1 MTNGFVTTTRKP
13 LLSVTLLDAGEHRH
27 TIPFVLD
34 TGFTGQLLLP
44 ERYIRRLGIRMDRS
58 STGRLASGEMT
69 EIATGTATVIWQG
82 RRRGVRVL
90 QLDSEPLLGMEFL
103 WNHRITIDAVADGSV
118 TITPLG
124 G

>member
-1 MTNGFVTTTRKP
+1 MTNGFVTATRKP
-13 LLSVTLLDAGEHRH
+13 LLSATLLDTAERRH

-82 RRRGVRVL
+82 RRRSVRVL

-103 WNHRITIDAVADGSV
+103 WNHRITIDAVADGAVS
-118 TITPLG
+118 ITPLG

>member
-1 MTNGFVTTTRKP
+1 MTNGYVTSTRKP
-13 LLSVTLLDAGEHRH
+13 LLRVTLLDTEEHRH
-27 TIPFVLD
+27 TIPFILD

-44 ERYIRRLGIRMDRS
+44 ERYISRLGIRMNRR
-58 STGRLASGEMT
+58 STGRLASGEMA

-82 RRRGVRVL
+82 RRRNVRVL

-103 WNHRITIDAVADGSV
+103 WNHRITIDAVADGAVS
-118 TITPLG
+118 ITPLG